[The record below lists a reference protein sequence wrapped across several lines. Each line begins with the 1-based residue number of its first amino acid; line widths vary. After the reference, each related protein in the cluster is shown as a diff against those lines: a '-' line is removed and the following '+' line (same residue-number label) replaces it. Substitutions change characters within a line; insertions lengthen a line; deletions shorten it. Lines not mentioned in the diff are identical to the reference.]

1 MKYGGREA
9 KQGMPPLIIGSLVLV
24 LEMGMVVVRMVLD
37 CGDDDDEKKK
47 VVGSWFVR
55 VENCGCFAT
64 PPTLDN
70 SSGVAAYAANHLN
83 ITLIG
88 IPVRPKDS

>member
-1 MKYGGREA
+1 MKDSGREA

-47 VVGSWFVR
+47 S
-55 VENCGCFAT
+55 CGFMVCSTAGLHDWVCSAELLCNDFRK
-64 PPTLDN
+64 L
-70 SSGVAAYAANHLN
+70 
-83 ITLIG
+83 
-88 IPVRPKDS
+88 

>member
-37 CGDDDDEKKK
+37 RGDDDDEKK
-47 VVGSWFVR
+47 S
-55 VENCGCFAT
+55 CGFMVCVWVI
-64 PPTLDN
+64 
-70 SSGVAAYAANHLN
+70 SANKIAEPLYV
-83 ITLIG
+83 L
-88 IPVRPKDS
+88 SQ